1 MAASTVARRYA
12 QAVFEIA
19 RDSSSFEA
27 WDRDLSILNAV
38 MSDPVTRGYLE
49 SPKNAETDKRALLD
63 KALEQSQPEAQRLA
77 ALLLE
82 RRRLSA
88 VPGIFEQ
95 YQSLLLD
102 ERGIVI
108 ADVTT
113 AIPLDTASE
122 QMIQKQLS
130 ELVGKE
136 VEVRMQVDPAI
147 IGGMVARIGDNLIDG
162 SVSNQLRR
170 LHERLTTSNV

>member
-1 MAASTVARRYA
+1 VASTVARRYA

-19 RDSSSFEA
+19 KETGTFEP
-27 WDRDLSILNAV
+27 WERDLSVLSAI
-38 MSDPVTRGYLE
+38 MTDPVTRAYLE
-49 SPKNAETDKRALLD
+49 SPKTAVADKKALLD
-63 KALEQSQPEAQRLA
+63 KATEHAQPDAKRLT

-82 RRRLSA
+82 RRRLSSA
-88 VPGIFEQ
+88 PEIFQ
-95 YQSLLLD
+95 RFQSLLLQ
-102 ERGIVI
+102 ERGIVV

-113 AIPLDTASE
+113 ALPLDDAAQ

-130 ELVGKE
+130 QLVGKD
-136 VEVRMQVDPAI
+136 VELRTQVDPAI

>member
-1 MAASTVARRYA
+1 MATTVARRYA

-19 RDSSSFEA
+19 RDSKSFDA
-27 WDRDLSILNAV
+27 WERDLGILNAV
-38 MSDPVTRGYLE
+38 MSDPVTSAFLE
-49 SPKNAETDKRALLD
+49 SPKNAFAEKRALLD
-63 KALEQSQPEAQRLA
+63 KAMEQASPEAQRLTEM
-77 ALLLE
+77 LLE
-82 RRRLSA
+82 RRRLSS
-88 VPGIFEQ
+88 VPEIFEH

-102 ERGIVI
+102 EKGIVI

-113 AIPLDTASE
+113 AVALDSAGE
-122 QMIQKQLS
+122 AMIQKQLS
-130 ELVGKE
+130 MLLGKD
-136 VEVRMQVDPAI
+136 VEIRSQVDPAL

>member
-1 MAASTVARRYA
+1 MASTVARRYA

-19 RDSSSFEA
+19 RDANTFEA
-27 WDRDLSILNAV
+27 WERDLSVLDAV
-38 MSDPVTRGYLE
+38 MSDPVTRGFLE
-49 SPKNAETDKRALLD
+49 SPKTSETDKRALLD
-63 KALEQSQPEAQRLA
+63 KAMESAQPEAKQLT

-88 VPGIFEQ
+88 VPEIFEQ
-95 YQSLLLD
+95 FQSLVLK
-102 ERGIVI
+102 EKGIVV
-108 ADVTT
+108 ANVTT
-113 AIPLDTASE
+113 AVPLDAAGE
-122 QMIQKQLS
+122 KMIQQQLS

-136 VEVRMQVDPAI
+136 VEVHTQVDPAI

-170 LHERLTTSNV
+170 LHERLTTSNA